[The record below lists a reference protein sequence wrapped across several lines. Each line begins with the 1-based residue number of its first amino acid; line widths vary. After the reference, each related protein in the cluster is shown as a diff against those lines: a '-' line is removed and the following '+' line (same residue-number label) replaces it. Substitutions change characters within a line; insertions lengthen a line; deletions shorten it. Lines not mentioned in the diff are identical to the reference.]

1 MRCTPIEDYCRPNS
15 MFYGLGRRFKLRNHA
30 TCSCAIRDE
39 VRNRV
44 HRNLA
49 HQILVLVQNT
59 SHVRQQEQ
67 AARPEGRRKRTRGRV
82 RIHII
87 AMPVFTHAD
96 WRDHGNEL

>member
-1 MRCTPIEDYCRPNS
+1 MRCTPIEDYCRPNP

-67 AARPEGRRKRTRGRV
+67 AARPEGRRKRPRGP
-82 RIHII
+82 RIGPPPRP
-87 AMPVFTHAD
+87 AASAPADVSAFT
-96 WRDHGNEL
+96 L